1 MLVSQSGRCCVW
13 WPSPVVVSLVK
24 SVRKSYSLEL
34 GFELNVLLFLNAG
47 YRSLLCLAALMCL
60 CLFRVKEW
68 QWFVTAVHISLCGV
82 VDIDLYSTPV
92 S

>member
-1 MLVSQSGRCCVW
+1 MLVSQFGGCCAW

-34 GFELNVLLFLNAG
+34 GFELNVLLVLNAG
-47 YRSLLCLAALMCL
+47 CRSLLCLAALMCL

-68 QWFVTAVHISLCGV
+68 QWFVTAVCTCPWVV
-82 VDIDLYSTPV
+82 VDIDLYSMPV